1 MGIEPVPTFYTATTR
16 LQLNQ
21 SVSVHDVGTCILV
34 VLAAKSFG
42 RHALVLL
49 KHPVFGHTMLDKR
62 KLCRVRVVHCY
73 HSACL
78 CGPV

>member
-42 RHALVLL
+42 ASCTGVAEAPSVWSYHA
-49 KHPVFGHTMLDKR
+49 
-62 KLCRVRVVHCY
+62 
-73 HSACL
+73 
-78 CGPV
+78 